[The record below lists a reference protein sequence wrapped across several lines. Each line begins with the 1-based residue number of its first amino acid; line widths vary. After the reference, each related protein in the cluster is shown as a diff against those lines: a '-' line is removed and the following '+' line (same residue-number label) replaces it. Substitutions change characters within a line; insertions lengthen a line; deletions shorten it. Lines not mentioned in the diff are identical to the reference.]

1 MAIFKEGLEDE
12 VIRLFYE
19 LHNLLEIILKY
30 STNKS
35 LTLKE
40 SFILESTSRLSLTQ
54 DNMVSTLAELLQISS
69 ASVSIAVS
77 NLDKKG
83 FLKKVHSKVD
93 RRIVYLVVTKKAEL
107 VLQKQKEFR
116 ERALSDIFGQLNM
129 VEKASIASSLKK
141 MRQFVKKDTE
151 RIRKDKASIANKD

>member
-40 SFILESTSRLSLTQ
+40 SFVLESTSRLSLTQ
-54 DNMVSTLAELLQISS
+54 DNMVSTLAQLLQISR

-83 FLKKVHSKVD
+83 FLKKVHSKDD

-116 ERALSDIFGQLNM
+116 ERALNDIFGQLNM

-151 RIRKDKASIANKD
+151 RIRKDKSSIVNKD

>member
-40 SFILESTSRLSLTQ
+40 SFILESTSRLSLT
-54 DNMVSTLAELLQISS
+54 
-69 ASVSIAVS
+69 
-77 NLDKKG
+77 
-83 FLKKVHSKVD
+83 
-93 RRIVYLVVTKKAEL
+93 
-107 VLQKQKEFR
+107 
-116 ERALSDIFGQLNM
+116 
-129 VEKASIASSLKK
+129 
-141 MRQFVKKDTE
+141 
-151 RIRKDKASIANKD
+151 

>member
-54 DNMVSTLAELLQISS
+54 DNMVSTLVQLLQISS

-77 NLDKKG
+77 NLDKKD
-83 FLKKVHSKVD
+83 FLK
-93 RRIVYLVVTKKAEL
+93 RFT
-107 VLQKQKEFR
+107 
-116 ERALSDIFGQLNM
+116 
-129 VEKASIASSLKK
+129 LKTIGES
-141 MRQFVKKDTE
+141 F
-151 RIRKDKASIANKD
+151 I